1 MNRALRIAPFAIGV
15 RITQVL
21 IRTAGFR
28 RTVRLLGSMPTRHR
42 TSHDGQIET
51 WVVAIEAV
59 SRRPRPP
66 SCLDRSVFLWFIMR
80 LHGLKGE
87 LRIGVA
93 SNDGAIDGHAWV
105 EYGGT
110 VINDSD
116 DVRDRFAVFDGEPI
130 GIAFL

>member
-1 MNRALRIAPFAIGV
+1 MNRALRLAPLAVGIRF
-15 RITQVL
+15 TQVL

-28 RTVRLLGSMPTRHR
+28 RTVRLLGSMPTRHSE
-42 TSHDGQIET
+42 SHDGRIEP
-51 WVVAIEAV
+51 WVAAINAV

-80 LHGLKGE
+80 LHGFTGE
-87 LRIGVA
+87 LRIGV
-93 SNDGAIDGHAWV
+93 SSSDGAIDGHAWV
-105 EYGGT
+105 EYDGR
-110 VINDSD
+110 VINDAD